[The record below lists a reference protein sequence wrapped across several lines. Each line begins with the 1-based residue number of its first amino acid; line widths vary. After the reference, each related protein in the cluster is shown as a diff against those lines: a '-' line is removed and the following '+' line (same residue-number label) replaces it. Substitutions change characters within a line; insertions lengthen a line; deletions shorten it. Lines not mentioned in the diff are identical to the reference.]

1 MFSQLEAPDWPN
13 IPNVQIIN
21 KRVPHTA
28 HGTKTRNAE
37 EGQLPPCPQKL
48 KRVSWGT
55 ENRNSRGQGFCREMQ
70 SSNPQTNAGLQQRNE
85 ILLKICTLKKK
96 SQEEVYLALLFPDG
110 INHTNTGSHRH
121 ISSHSLGS
129 IVCSLP
135 AVKIISSTT
144 TSASEDVVKCGR
156 LHVSPTPPNQGI
168 LWLEVCNSTV
178 IKLRETLPVM
188 IWKVKISNR
197 KRTKDTNSNI

>member
-96 SQEEVYLALLFPDG
+96 KPRGSVSGSALPRWYKPHKHRLTQTHIFPLFRQ
-110 INHTNTGSHRH
+110 HCLF
-121 ISSHSLGS
+121 SSS
-129 IVCSLP
+129 
-135 AVKIISSTT
+135 
-144 TSASEDVVKCGR
+144 
-156 LHVSPTPPNQGI
+156 
-168 LWLEVCNSTV
+168 
-178 IKLRETLPVM
+178 RE
-188 IWKVKISNR
+188 N
-197 KRTKDTNSNI
+197 N